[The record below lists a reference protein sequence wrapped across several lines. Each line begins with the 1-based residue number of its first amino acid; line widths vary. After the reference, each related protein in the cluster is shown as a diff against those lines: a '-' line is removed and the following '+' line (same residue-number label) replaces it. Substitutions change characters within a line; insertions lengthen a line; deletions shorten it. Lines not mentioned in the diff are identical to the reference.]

1 MITLCFSK
9 KSSPGEPA
17 CQADAL
23 LSPPALPPT
32 ACRTGQAK
40 PRIALA
46 VGCGGGGASTE
57 ATAALA
63 AIRDGNRR
71 DLVAGLILALRF
83 VPEREAEFGT
93 TWRACG
99 AGVLHI
105 VRVGDFV

>member
-1 MITLCFSK
+1 MPSRRAFIATGLATNRRPHRPSK
-9 KSSPGEPA
+9 APDCA
-17 CQADAL
+17 C
-23 LSPPALPPT
+23 
-32 ACRTGQAK
+32 
-40 PRIALA
+40 
-46 VGCGGGGASTE
+46 CGMWRGGASTE

-105 VRVGDFV
+105 VRVGDCV

>member
-1 MITLCFSK
+1 MPSRRAFIATGLATSRLPDRPSK
-9 KSSPGEPA
+9 APDCA
-17 CQADAL
+17 C
-23 LSPPALPPT
+23 
-32 ACRTGQAK
+32 
-40 PRIALA
+40 
-46 VGCGGGGASTE
+46 CGMWRGGASTE

-105 VRVGDFV
+105 VRVGDCV